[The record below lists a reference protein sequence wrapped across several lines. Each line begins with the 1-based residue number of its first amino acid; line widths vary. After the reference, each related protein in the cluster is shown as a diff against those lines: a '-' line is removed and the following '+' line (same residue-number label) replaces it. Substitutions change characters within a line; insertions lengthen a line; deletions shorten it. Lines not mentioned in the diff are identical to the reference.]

1 MRDVLK
7 SIFDNDYPGYPV
19 FLDKVLRPI
28 FGEELE
34 VLPVKEDITSDIDRE
49 ALKKANIK
57 SIYRVA
63 QIDSDTDVDI
73 VEVFD
78 VTLEDNAIISRSR
91 VGIQRIIRSRV
102 FQFTHAFMLFHYD
115 NPEGRNWRFSYAY
128 KRGTQSD
135 TTEAKRYTYLFGK
148 DLHCR
153 TAIDRFVSLAAS
165 KKDNKA
171 LLEAFSVEALSDE
184 FFDTYR
190 KQYAKFVRYITGKE
204 YVKEGG
210 KWVEKL
216 TGKPNEVI
224 YTAFCNNEKKVR
236 DYVKKL
242 MGRITFLHFLQ
253 RKGWMCGDYNFMLHL
268 FRNSNKQAD
277 YLNSVLEPLF
287 FGILNT
293 KPENRKALFEE
304 QEWDSSL
311 LKEWSSIPYLNGGLF
326 EADEEDYLSI
336 VFPREYFSELFEFY
350 SEYNFTVDEN
360 DPDDAEVGVDPEML
374 GKIFENLLE
383 DNKDKGAFYTPKEI
397 VRYMC
402 QESLIAYLVEKAGII
417 EGQVRA
423 FVTNPYEE
431 AEKLN
436 DDEIDKLFDA
446 LVAVKICDPAIGSGA
461 FPMGLLNEL
470 VRCEEA
476 LVLGKEENR
485 DRAQLKREI
494 IKNNIYGVDIE
505 KGAIDIA
512 RLRFWLSL
520 VVDEDTPSP
529 LPNLDYKIMQ
539 GNSLLE
545 SYKGVDLSRL
555 TEQTGELDIFSS
567 SEAVEGIQKSLR
579 KKLSSYYSCTNH
591 TKKQQLQNEI
601 KSLIKSQVS
610 ISYPQLDLSDIDVAG
625 NQDFF
630 LWHTWFSDVFNRPQ
644 GCNGFDIVIGNPP
657 YISAPAQ
664 VDNEVLAQQRERIVL
679 SKQYKTL
686 YQKWDLYIPFIEL
699 GLQRLAPRGVFSM
712 IVPYPLTNQTYALKM
727 RDMILSEYNL
737 YELVDLNGVKVFE
750 NATVSNCI
758 PFVKKENS
766 SNKTVRV
773 SKVSGANIQYS
784 HSRELNDMVQS
795 KKRIWNLVEGQTSSE
810 YSGFALLGDLCYISV
825 GMVLNSD
832 EKCDRGA
839 FKKDD
844 LISTTRDE
852 IHSRKYIEAKD
863 IEPYRVKRYR
873 WLEWNTER
881 CPNQL
886 RRPTF
891 RELYDCEKL
900 LVNRLGK
907 IQVYLDSEEHFLH
920 SDSMFAIVLWHI
932 LGGVDNKS
940 ITSSIKKYSR
950 LAREEME
957 ALSTNVDSKYLL
969 AVLNSSFASHLLDE
983 QRGGDYHI
991 YPEHLRQIPI
1001 PIPDLDVQKGL
1012 SSLVDEL
1019 VSAIDAKDSVQRES
1033 LQLQIDN
1040 KVEILYQSN

>member
-1 MRDVLK
+1 M
-7 SIFDNDYPGYPV
+7 
-19 FLDKVLRPI
+19 
-28 FGEELE
+28 
-34 VLPVKEDITSDIDRE
+34 
-49 ALKKANIK
+49 
-57 SIYRVA
+57 
-63 QIDSDTDVDI
+63 
-73 VEVFD
+73 
-78 VTLEDNAIISRSR
+78 
-91 VGIQRIIRSRV
+91 
-102 FQFTHAFMLFHYD
+102 
-115 NPEGRNWRFSYAY
+115 
-128 KRGTQSD
+128 
-135 TTEAKRYTYLFGK
+135 
-148 DLHCR
+148 
-153 TAIDRFVSLAAS
+153 
-165 KKDNKA
+165 
-171 LLEAFSVEALSDE
+171 
-184 FFDTYR
+184 
-190 KQYAKFVRYITGKE
+190 
-204 YVKEGG
+204 
-210 KWVEKL
+210 
-216 TGKPNEVI
+216 
-224 YTAFCNNEKKVR
+224 
-236 DYVKKL
+236 
-242 MGRITFLHFLQ
+242 
-253 RKGWMCGDYNFMLHL
+253 
-268 FRNSNKQAD
+268 
-277 YLNSVLEPLF
+277 
-287 FGILNT
+287 
-293 KPENRKALFEE
+293 
-304 QEWDSSL
+304 
-311 LKEWSSIPYLNGGLF
+311 
-326 EADEEDYLSI
+326 
-336 VFPREYFSELFEFY
+336 
-350 SEYNFTVDEN
+350 
-360 DPDDAEVGVDPEML
+360 
-374 GKIFENLLE
+374 
-383 DNKDKGAFYTPKEI
+383 
-397 VRYMC
+397 
-402 QESLIAYLVEKAGII
+402 
-417 EGQVRA
+417 
-423 FVTNPYEE
+423 
-431 AEKLN
+431 
-436 DDEIDKLFDA
+436 
-446 LVAVKICDPAIGSGA
+446 
-461 FPMGLLNEL
+461 
-470 VRCEEA
+470 
-476 LVLGKEENR
+476 
-485 DRAQLKREI
+485 
-494 IKNNIYGVDIE
+494 
-505 KGAIDIA
+505 
-512 RLRFWLSL
+512 
-520 VVDEDTPSP
+520 
-529 LPNLDYKIMQ
+529 
-539 GNSLLE
+539 
-545 SYKGVDLSRL
+545 
-555 TEQTGELDIFSS
+555 
-567 SEAVEGIQKSLR
+567 
-579 KKLSSYYSCTNH
+579 
-591 TKKQQLQNEI
+591 
-601 KSLIKSQVS
+601 
-610 ISYPQLDLSDIDVAG
+610 
-625 NQDFF
+625 
-630 LWHTWFSDVFNRPQ
+630 
-644 GCNGFDIVIGNPP
+644 IGNPP